1 MSRVFTILAI
11 LLLLCGVSFSQSQWQ
26 FVKNFPNDD
35 FKVNTGCH
43 GIAVDPDGKIWIQAY
58 GATDSIVD
66 ATSGRKRACRVIY
79 VFNSDGTPAPISGFK
94 TITVGTRTDTLYLP
108 NVGLRRDHEGNIL
121 IASATVMYRVNY
133 KTGAGMNRVQPNPA
147 KTIVAPA
154 VAKNTG
160 DIYTGA
166 VIPPDAIRIY
176 DKDFNLIGNAVDTS
190 KGFARSFEVAAD
202 GNTIYWAGFTNNA
215 LYKYTRATEFDPFPV
230 KPDTI
235 LKGFACESAAW
246 HPKTGYLW
254 LSAGSFNNRAN
265 AFPGAKT
272 SWSNNAWYAYN
283 TATDQLVDSLKWVF
297 NTPNNANER
306 PRAIDFS
313 VGGDTVYVG
322 CFGASNYP
330 AVQMFVRKTV
340 KVEER
345 NPVVVE
351 GYSLSQN
358 YPNPF
363 NPVTEIRFSIGKPGL
378 TTVKV
383 YNLLGAEV
391 ATLVNEYLPA
401 GERKVMFD
409 AARLPSGTY
418 IYELRANSVRLT
430 KKMTVMK

>member
-1 MSRVFTILAI
+1 LI
-11 LLLLCGVSFSQSQWQ
+11 
-26 FVKNFPNDD
+26 
-35 FKVNTGCH
+35 
-43 GIAVDPDGKIWIQAY
+43 
-58 GATDSIVD
+58 
-66 ATSGRKRACRVIY
+66 
-79 VFNSDGTPAPISGFK
+79 K
-94 TITVGTRTDTLYLP
+94 TITVGGTTDTLYNP
-108 NVGLRRDHEGNIL
+108 NVGLRRDHQGNIL
-121 IASATVMYRVNY
+121 IASATVLYRVNY

-147 KTIVAPA
+147 KTIIAPG

-176 DKDFNLIGNAVDTS
+176 DKDFNLISNAIDTS
-190 KGFARSFEVAAD
+190 VGFSRTLEVAAD
-202 GNTIYWAGFTNNA
+202 GNTIYWAGFTNGA
-215 LYKYTRATEFDPFPV
+215 LYKYARATEFDPFPV

-235 LKGFACESAAW
+235 LKGFTCESAAW

-254 LSAGSFNNRAN
+254 LSAGSFQNPAN
-265 AFPGAKT
+265 AFPGTKT
-272 SWSNNAWYAYN
+272 SWSNNTWYAYN
-283 TATDQLVDSLKWVF
+283 TANGQIVDSLKWVF
-297 NTPNNANER
+297 TTPNGPNER

-313 VGGDTVYVG
+313 VGGDTAYVG
-322 CFGASNYP
+322 CFGGSDYA
-330 AVQMFVRKTV
+330 AVQMFVRNPT

-363 NPVTEIRFSIGKPGL
+363 NPTTEIRFSIAKAGL

-383 YNLLGAEV
+383 YNVIGAEV

-401 GERKVMFD
+401 GDHKVTFD

-418 IYELRANSVRLT
+418 IYEMRSNSVRLT